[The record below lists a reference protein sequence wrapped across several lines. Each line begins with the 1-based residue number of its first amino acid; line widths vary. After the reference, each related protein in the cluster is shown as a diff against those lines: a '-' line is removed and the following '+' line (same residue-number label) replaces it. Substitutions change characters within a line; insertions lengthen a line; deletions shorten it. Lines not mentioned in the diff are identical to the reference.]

1 VAAAGGSATRA
12 QSAWW
17 SGSTPWLAGGC
28 RRWPA
33 RATAGDHPVAAFL
46 VLGREQQPPCRQV
59 TAVGG
64 QAQFLKLVDAV
75 DAVLGEV
82 LDRASDG
89 VPLGDRR
96 RELDGQLTLA
106 AGQ

>member
-1 VAAAGGSATRA
+1 MMR
-12 QSAWW
+12 
-17 SGSTPWLAGGC
+17 
-28 RRWPA
+28 
-33 RATAGDHPVAAFL
+33 
-46 VLGREQQPPCRQV
+46 
-59 TAVGG
+59 
-64 QAQFLKLVDAV
+64 V

-82 LDRASDG
+82 LNRASDG